1 MSRNLGPM
9 FALLIMGAGWGI
21 TLPLSKIAVS
31 TGRQP
36 LGLVFWQMVIG
47 AVLLG
52 AIVFVRGGRLALG
65 RRQIALYLAIAFL
78 GTILPN
84 AASYRAA
91 AHLPAGVMSIVIAM
105 VPMFAFPIALALG
118 QDRFSI
124 ARLVGLGLGLGGV
137 ALLVGPEASLP
148 DRAMVAFIPLAL
160 IAPFFYGLE
169 GNFVGKFGTAGLDPI
184 EVLFGASVFGAVLSF
199 PLALGFGHWL
209 NPLGGFGAPESAL
222 VLSSIVHALVYAG
235 YVWLVG
241 RAGAVFA
248 AQVSYLVTIF
258 GVGWAMLILDEAY
271 SGYIWGA
278 LGLMLLGMFLVQ
290 PRDREEVAA

>member
-124 ARLVGLGLGLGGV
+124 ARVVGLGLGLGGV